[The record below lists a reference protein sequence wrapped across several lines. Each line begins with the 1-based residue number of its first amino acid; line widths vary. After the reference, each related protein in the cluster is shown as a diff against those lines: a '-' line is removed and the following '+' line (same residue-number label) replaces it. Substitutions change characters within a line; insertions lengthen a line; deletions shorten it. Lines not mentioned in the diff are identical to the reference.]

1 MSAERFK
8 LVVEGLEEGADIDVV
23 RVAVSERFNLPLA
36 QVDKMFARENVTL
49 GDDLEKDKAWHVKS
63 LLEDMNVRSKVIPM
77 PLSNLK
83 LQDLALQ
90 PLSEPEQKQPGS
102 KVRAS
107 GAPSA
112 PSTTPKGAHSITQA
126 KFNTQSAGERAAV
139 KTVQTQSYRS
149 RSTQIKNEPKKS
161 LKLTHI
167 IGGLLLLVCAAYVGK
182 AAVNAFQHEMPIA
195 QTSHE

>member
-1 MSAERFK
+1 MSTERFK
-8 LVVEGLEEGADIDVV
+8 LVVEGIEDGADIEVV

-36 QVDKMFARENVTL
+36 QVDRMFAQEKVTL

-90 PLSEPEQKQPGS
+90 PLTEAEKKQ
-102 KVRAS
+102 AS
-107 GAPSA
+107 NSVA
-112 PSTTPKGAHSITQA
+112 PKGSHSITQA
-126 KFNTQSAGERAAV
+126 QFTARPAGQRAVA
-139 KTVQTQSYRS
+139 KTTTQSYRS
-149 RSTQIKNEPKKS
+149 RSTHVKNEPKKS
-161 LKLTHI
+161 LKLSHI
-167 IGGLLLLVCAAYVGK
+167 MGGLLLLVCAAYVGK

-195 QTSHE
+195 QTSH